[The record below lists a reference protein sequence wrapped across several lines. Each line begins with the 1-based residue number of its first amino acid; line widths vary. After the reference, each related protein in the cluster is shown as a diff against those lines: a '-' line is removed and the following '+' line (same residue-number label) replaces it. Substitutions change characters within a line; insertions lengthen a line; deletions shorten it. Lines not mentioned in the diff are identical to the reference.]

1 MTRLIPCL
9 FAGASAAVAMFA
21 QSPVAVAQSANE
33 KVNMVIIYGDDK
45 CPESVADEITVCAR
59 KDEGERYRIPEPFRG
74 SQSSQNEAWT
84 NKVLAYE
91 KVTASGTQSC
101 SAAGAGG
108 WTGCAGQFIHNA
120 YAEKKAATDVNF
132 SKMIADA
139 RAKREA
145 ATDADAADTQARVEA
160 AEKDYDARQR
170 AKADKAEAE
179 AEAQQGQAQDTPSA
193 RLSAPPVK

>member
-9 FAGASAAVAMFA
+9 FGAALALSAL
-21 QSPVAVAQSANE
+21 SPAAVAQSAGE

-45 CPESVADEITVCAR
+45 CPESSSDEITVCAR
-59 KDEGERYRIPEPFRG
+59 KDEGERYRIPEPFRN
-74 SQSSQNEAWT
+74 SAQSSQNEAWT

-101 SAAGAGG
+101 SASGAGG

-120 YAEKKAATDVNF
+120 YAEKKASTDVNF

-139 RAKREA
+139 RAKRA
-145 ATDADAADTQARVEA
+145 ATVDADAADTQARVDA
-160 AEKDYDARQR
+160 AEKDYDARQH
-170 AKADKAEAE
+170 AQADKAEA
-179 AEAQQGQAQDTPSA
+179 QGKDTPDA
-193 RLSAPPVK
+193 ALTAPPVK